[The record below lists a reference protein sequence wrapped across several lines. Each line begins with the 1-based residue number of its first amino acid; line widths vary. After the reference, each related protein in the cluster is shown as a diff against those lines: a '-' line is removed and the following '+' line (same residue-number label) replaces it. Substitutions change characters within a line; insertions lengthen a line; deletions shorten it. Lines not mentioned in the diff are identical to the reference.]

1 MRRFLVSIYND
12 SHPQL
17 YDYHLTLKNNILI
30 SAAKIEKIGN
40 FSLMPLLVLIIS
52 IIYFNHS
59 VQSVV
64 VVYERV
70 LCDWYTIIKKIT
82 KMSSL
87 KILGNMKWENNGFFW
102 GGGAVPI
109 LKSMWPHCNKTAET
123 LKTLFLS
130 AGNF

>member
-1 MRRFLVSIYND
+1 MRQFLVSIYND

-70 LCDWYTIIKKIT
+70 LCDWYTIIKKNHKNVQPEDIR
-82 KMSSL
+82 KHEMR
-87 KILGNMKWENNGFFW
+87 KQWIFF
-102 GGGAVPI
+102 GGG
-109 LKSMWPHCNKTAET
+109 E
-123 LKTLFLS
+123 LS
-130 AGNF
+130 LS